1 MTDFLVSEWVGRR
14 ATIIGR
20 LAATDERMRRMFA
33 KSRESEPPAYVFR
46 PGDLV
51 WLKQR
56 RSGKLFSRATGP
68 HVFVEYR
75 GDH

>member
-51 WLKQR
+51 WLK
-56 RSGKLFSRATGP
+56 
-68 HVFVEYR
+68 
-75 GDH
+75 